1 MILIGLGANLPS
13 NKFGEPEK
21 TLLGIIGYLNN
32 SGIKVLSK
40 ARIYKSAPVPISDD
54 PWFFNTV
61 INVQTS
67 LTPCSLMRMLLDT
80 EVKFGRK
87 SSLVNAPRII
97 DIDLLDYEGLV
108 VKESSE
114 IFGLDLV
121 LPHPRMDSRAFVML
135 PLLELAPNWSHP
147 ISGLSI
153 QNLIEN
159 LDPSQNIVVLG

>member
-32 SGIKVLSK
+32 SGTKVLSK

-61 INVQTS
+61 ISVQTS

-80 EVKFGRK
+80 EIK
-87 SSLVNAPRII
+87 
-97 DIDLLDYEGLV
+97 
-108 VKESSE
+108 
-114 IFGLDLV
+114 
-121 LPHPRMDSRAFVML
+121 
-135 PLLELAPNWSHP
+135 
-147 ISGLSI
+147 LSD
-153 QNLIEN
+153 NRL
-159 LDPSQNIVVLG
+159 